1 MGYEAHHV
9 AHLGR
14 AGWKDWDV
22 VRHACEQDFV
32 VVTNNATDFRAL
44 YAAQPLHA
52 GLVIIIPS
60 VNVTLQQQLFQ
71 GALEELAAIGEPV
84 NRVLEVDLDGD
95 VLTFELYELPV
106 PSPPDF

>member
-1 MGYEAHHV
+1 
-9 AHLGR
+9 
-14 AGWKDWDV
+14 
-22 VRHACEQDFV
+22 
-32 VVTNNATDFRAL
+32 
-44 YAAQPLHA
+44 
-52 GLVIIIPS
+52 